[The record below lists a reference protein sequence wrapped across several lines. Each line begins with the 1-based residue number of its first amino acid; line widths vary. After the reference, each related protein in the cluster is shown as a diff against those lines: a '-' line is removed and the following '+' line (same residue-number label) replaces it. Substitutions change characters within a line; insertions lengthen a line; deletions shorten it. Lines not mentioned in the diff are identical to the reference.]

1 MFCFQSPETKSRV
14 HILSLDVTAPT
25 AELRALAAEA
35 VEKWGRVDVLVNNA
49 GVGIL
54 GITEEVG

>member
-1 MFCFQSPETKSRV
+1 M
-14 HILSLDVTAPT
+14 SLDVTAPFSD
-25 AELRALAAEA
+25 LCVLAAEA

-49 GVGIL
+49 GVGML